1 MVKMVDNYRQK
12 GLRAKMVEEVRK
24 KGITDQAVLSA
35 LLKVP
40 RHFFLETAFEEWAY
54 KDQAFPIDCEQTISQ
69 PYTVAFQTSLLNI
82 QSKDKVLE
90 IGLGSG
96 YQACILAELGA
107 KVYSIERHKALYLK
121 TSELLKSMGYG
132 HIRCF
137 YGDGYLGLPLF
148 SPFDKILV
156 TAAAP
161 EIPKE
166 LFKQLR
172 TGGIM
177 VIPVDSDRD
186 QKMLRI
192 TKLSDTEMKKE
203 SFGAFRFV
211 PMLGGKE

>member
-24 KGITDQAVLSA
+24 KGITDQSVLSA

-40 RHFFLETAFEEWAY
+40 RHLFLETAFEEWAY

-121 TSELLKSMGYG
+121 TSELLKSMGYR